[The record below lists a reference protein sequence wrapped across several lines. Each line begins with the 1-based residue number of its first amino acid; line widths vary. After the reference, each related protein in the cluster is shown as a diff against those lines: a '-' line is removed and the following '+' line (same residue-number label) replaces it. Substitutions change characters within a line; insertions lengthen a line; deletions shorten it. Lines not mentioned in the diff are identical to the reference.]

1 MNYNSMSLE
10 QKKELKAAL
19 NNLNKAL
26 RENNLILDTGRS
38 ELYLSST
45 TYGSLGLLEDWH
57 SSLSLLDDSNDY
69 IEILSS
75 DKVE

>member
-19 NNLNKAL
+19 NNLNRAL

-45 TYGSLGLLEDWH
+45 TYGALGLLEDWQ

>member
-19 NNLNKAL
+19 NNLNRAL

-45 TYGSLGLLEDWH
+45 TYGSLGLLEDWQ